1 MKLPHRRQFL
11 HLAAGV
17 AALPAVSRIVS
28 AQTYPTRPVRIIVG
42 FSAGGSPDI
51 FTRLMAQWLSE
62 RLGQQFII
70 ENRTG
75 AAGNLATEAGINAAP
90 DGYTLFLATVANT
103 INTTLYDRLNFNL
116 VRDIAPVAGVVTG
129 PNILVVNPSLPVN
142 TVPEFITYAKANPGK
157 INFASGGNGTS
168 VHLSGELFNVMAG
181 VRMVHVPYRGGAP
194 ASLPDLFRGQVHA
207 MFDNLPNKIEYIRTG
222 QLRALAVTSATRW
235 PSLPDIPTVAEFLP
249 GYEVTTWMGFSA
261 PKRTPTEII
270 DKLNKEID
278 AGLINPKIK
287 ARLAELGGA
296 PLVGS
301 PADFGKFIADE
312 TEKWGKVIRAAH
324 IRPE

>member
-1 MKLPHRRQFL
+1 MFWNKQNRGNPQSLNSYSYADDNPITRSDPGGKIAGLDDLIASTIGGVLNFDIYTLQTA
-11 HLAAGV
+11 AAGQ
-17 AALPAVSRIVS
+17 PE
-28 AQTYPTRPVRIIVG
+28 TW
-42 FSAGGSPDI
+42 AG
-51 FTRLMAQWLSE
+51 
-62 RLGQQFII
+62 
-70 ENRTG
+70 
-75 AAGNLATEAGINAAP
+75 AGNA
-90 DGYTLFLATVANT
+90 F
-103 INTTLYDRLNFNL
+103 
-116 VRDIAPVAGVVTG
+116 VTG
-129 PNILVVNPSLPVN
+129 S
-142 TVPEFITYAKANPGK
+142 

-168 VHLSGELFNVMAG
+168 PHLSGELFNVMAG

-207 MFDNLPNKIEYIRTG
+207 MFDNLPNKIEYIRTE

-249 GYEVTTWMGFSA
+249 GYDVTTWMGFSA
-261 PKRTPTEII
+261 PKRTPIEII
-270 DKLNKEID
+270 DKLNKEIN

-312 TEKWGKVIRAAH
+312 TEKWAKVIRAAN
-324 IRPE
+324 IKAE

>member
-1 MKLPHRRQFL
+1 
-11 HLAAGV
+11 
-17 AALPAVSRIVS
+17 
-28 AQTYPTRPVRIIVG
+28 
-42 FSAGGSPDI
+42 
-51 FTRLMAQWLSE
+51 MAQWLSE

-90 DGYTLFLATVANT
+90 DGHTLFLATVANT

-157 INFASGGNGTS
+157 INFASGGYGTS

-207 MFDNLPNKIEYIRTG
+207 TFDNLPNKIEYIRTG

-287 ARLAELGGA
+287 ARFAELGGA

-301 PADFGKFIADE
+301 PADFGKLIADE
-312 TEKWGKVIRAAH
+312 TEKWGKVVKFAGIKAD
-324 IRPE
+324 